1 MTQLTQRQDSILR
14 MFAIMDTVKFSG
26 GDWDDHLAAQV
37 DAIPVIDKL
46 PGITKEEYDTLHEAY
61 SCPRMVSELIGD
73 LRDEVDGLTPPS
85 QSMVDRHI
93 QDEIDKLQVLIDILQ
108 KMKVFQGTLKDKY
121 WGSGAFADLDELSEI
136 KHDHIIDQ
144 FIDDYTGIHMSTDIV
159 KVSYTID
166 LRQ

>member
-14 MFAIMDTVKFSG
+14 MFAIMDSVSYSG
-26 GDWDDHLAAQV
+26 GDWDDHLTAQV
-37 DAIPVIDKL
+37 DALPLIEKL
-46 PGITKEEYDTLHEAY
+46 PGITQQEYDTIHEAY
-61 SCPRMVSELIGD
+61 SCPRMASELIGE

-93 QDEIDKLQVLIDILQ
+93 QDEIDKLQVVIDILQ

-144 FIDDYTGIHMSTDIV
+144 FIDDHTGIHMSTDIV

>member
-37 DAIPVIDKL
+37 DALPVIDKL
-46 PGITKEEYDTLHEAY
+46 PGITMEEYYTLHEAY

-93 QDEIDKLQVLIDILQ
+93 QDEIDKLQVIIDILQ

-144 FIDDYTGIHMSTDIV
+144 FIDDHTGIHMSTDIV